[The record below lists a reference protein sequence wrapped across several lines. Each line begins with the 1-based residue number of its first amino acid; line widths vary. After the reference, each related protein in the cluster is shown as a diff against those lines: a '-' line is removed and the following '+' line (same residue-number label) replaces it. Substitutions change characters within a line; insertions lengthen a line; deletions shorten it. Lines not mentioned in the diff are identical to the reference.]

1 MQVGDLVQHRFEEHG
16 AGIILE
22 TRESSHTRVASLNNV
37 NSTVQ
42 DRLTLVR
49 FAIAARARY
58 YRARDLE
65 VGNAAK

>member
-22 TRESSHTRVASLNNV
+22 MGEIVSMTQCVH
-37 NSTVQ
+37 

-65 VGNAAK
+65 VVNASK